1 MYTHIRAGVLAMRAA
16 ARFKESRT
24 LLQTAFQ
31 PAVDSV
37 LAERLVSSTLAGP
50 STASSL
56 IQFAQGAGSTQPVDT
71 VRGLARLYSS
81 AARRNA
87 GVTNV
92 SIGPSQQACHRSPLA
107 VAALLT
113 FALPVH
119 SYCAQRISL
128 GICP

>member
-1 MYTHIRAGVLAMRAA
+1 MRAA
-16 ARFKESRT
+16 ARFKESKT

-31 PAVDSV
+31 PAVDSL

-56 IQFAQGAGSTQPVDT
+56 IQLAQGAGSTQPGNT
-71 VRGLARLYSS
+71 VRGLARLYFS

-87 GVTNV
+87 GVPNV
-92 SIGPSQQACHRSPLA
+92 AAGPSQQACHRSPLA
-107 VAALLT
+107 VAAFMT

-119 SYCAQRISL
+119 SYCAQCIAL
-128 GICP
+128 GVCVRSSCT